1 MLQIQNI
8 SKDMGEFFLDHASL
22 EISKGEYIV
31 IIGPTGAGKTI
42 LLETVA
48 GIYEP
53 DGGSIHLDGDDI
65 THAPPKDRNI
75 TMVYQDY
82 MLFPHLT
89 VRDNIAFGLKSKK
102 VPSDEIHEAVQ
113 RYAEM
118 LHIAHLLHRY
128 PDTLSGGEQQRAA
141 IARAMVMNPWALLLD
156 EPLSA
161 LDAKTRENLRK
172 ELKDLHEITKTTII
186 HITHNFEEVFDLAD
200 RVAIMNEGKIVQVG
214 VPDEIFRKPKNH
226 FVAEFV
232 GATNV
237 FKGTST
243 SENGIASIK
252 IGDIIVRAHSEVVG
266 DVYISVRPEEILI
279 STAPLASPI
288 RNAFP
293 GKISEIRHCGAMIRL
308 IVDIGVT
315 FVVALTRQGFEE
327 AELGIGDLVYIA
339 FKATSVHLFPGKSTT
354 E

>member
-1 MLQIQNI
+1 
-8 SKDMGEFFLDHASL
+8 MGEFFLDHASL

-53 DGGSIHLDGDDI
+53 DGGSIHLDGNDI
-65 THAPPKDRNI
+65 TYAPPKDRNI

-89 VRDNIAFGLKSKK
+89 IRKNIAFGLRSKK
-102 VPSDEIHEAVQ
+102 IQVGEINKAVEK
-113 RYAEM
+113 YAGM

-161 LDAKTRENLRK
+161 LDAKTRENLRR
-172 ELKDLHEITKTTII
+172 ELKSLHDITKTTII

-200 RVAIMNEGKIVQVG
+200 RVAIMNEGKIIQVG
-214 VPDEIFRKPKNH
+214 TPDEIFRKPKNH

-232 GATNV
+232 GATNI

-243 SENGIASIK
+243 AENGIVHISI
-252 IGDIIVRAHSEVVG
+252 DNIIVRAHSEVEG
-266 DVYISVRPEEILI
+266 NVYISVRPEEILI
-279 STAPLASPI
+279 STEPLASPI

-293 GKISEIRHCGAMIRL
+293 GKICDIRHCGAMIRL
-308 IVDIGVT
+308 IVDVGVT
-315 FVVALTRQGFEE
+315 LVVALTRQGFEE
-327 AELGIGDLVYIA
+327 AKLGIGDSVYIA
-339 FKATSVHLFPGKSTT
+339 FKATSVHVFPGKSTK